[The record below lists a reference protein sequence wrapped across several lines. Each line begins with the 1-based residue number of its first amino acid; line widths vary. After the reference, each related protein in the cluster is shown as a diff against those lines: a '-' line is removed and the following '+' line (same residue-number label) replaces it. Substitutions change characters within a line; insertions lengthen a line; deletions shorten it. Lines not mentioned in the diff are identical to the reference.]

1 MDTIAGRPKLT
12 PGTRVRLTGTPAGVT
27 LVHPTGV
34 IVRWGDWDD
43 YYIVRLDV
51 PAIYHN
57 ADGTQESL
65 PEIRQSSDNLCVLQ
79 GEN

>member
-1 MDTIAGRPKLT
+1 MGAIAGRPKLM
-12 PGTRVRLTGTPAGVT
+12 PGTRVRLSGTPAGVT
-27 LVHPTGV
+27 LVRPTGV

-51 PAIYHN
+51 PAIFHN
-57 ADGTQESL
+57 ADGTQEPL
-65 PEIRQSSDNLCVLQ
+65 PEIRQSSDNFHVLQ